1 MYNFKILL
9 KNNYNLLIGRL
20 FGKKKNVSSVS
31 ATFLLILGILGL
43 IALYTL
49 QAYGMYKDFAEMN
62 LEKVAIF
69 HAILTSLSVVLII
82 GIMRYS
88 ANAKN
93 DDTDFLLSLP
103 IKKRDIILSKTL
115 NKYIFDFFFVFLLFA
130 PYFVLYFVFCG
141 FNLSVLILGILYMFL
156 LPLLSV
162 GISYI
167 CNFVISRLYNR
178 LKLGNLLKSFTLI
191 LLFVL
196 VMALMLT
203 KTFTYGNI
211 DITNLDA
218 YFADRPICNIILQYL
233 FSPNIWNI
241 LFVVCGTVLPFVL
254 GLVLYSLNYGKTFS
268 RYSSNS
274 KILKFGDGKSALKML
289 YKKEL
294 YSYASTPAYIINTI
308 IGAICILVISVF
320 ICTLGYDGICSY
332 LGFPIQKSYLVFIL
346 VMAYG
351 FMLATAPI
359 SASSISLEGKNIWL
373 LKSSPINE
381 KTLFMSKVLV
391 HLSIL
396 EPCVLAGGIMLCISL
411 KLSFLAS
418 LTVFVVPTLINLI
431 LAFVGILINL
441 WQPKLDFEDE
451 SKVVK
456 QSLSV
461 LLTMVLGMVLSFLPY
476 IISLLFKTLSYG
488 NLIIASC
495 VIYIILLICIISC
508 LFTWGVK
515 KFKKL

>member
-1 MYNFKILL
+1 MYNLRILL

-20 FGKKKNVSSVS
+20 FGKKQKVSSIS
-31 ATFLLILGILGL
+31 ATLFLVLGVL
-43 IALYTL
+43 ALLAMYTL
-49 QAYGMYKDFAEMN
+49 QAYGMYRDLSIVH
-62 LEKVAIF
+62 LEKVCLF
-69 HAILTSLSVVLII
+69 HAILTSLSVIVVI

-88 ANAKN
+88 ATPKN

-141 FNLSVLILGILYMFL
+141 FSLSVFILGILYMFL

-167 CNFVISRLYNR
+167 CNFVISHLYNR

-233 FSPNIWNI
+233 FSPNLWNI

-254 GLVLYSLNYGKTFS
+254 GLVLYISSYGKTFAK
-268 RYSSNS
+268 YSSSS
-274 KILKFGDGKSALKML
+274 KVLKFGNGRSSLKML

-320 ICTLGYDGICSY
+320 ICTLGYEGICNY
-332 LGFPIQKSYLVFIL
+332 LGLPLQKSYIVFIL
-346 VMAYG
+346 VMVYG

-381 KTLFMSKVLV
+381 KTLFISKILV

-396 EPCVLAGGIMLCISL
+396 EPCIIVGGTILCISL
-411 KLSFLAS
+411 KLSLLAS
-418 LTVFVVPTLINLI
+418 LAIFVVPTLMNLI
-431 LAFVGILINL
+431 LAFGGLLINL
-441 WQPKLDFEDE
+441 WQPKLDFDDE
-451 SKVVK
+451 TKVVK

-461 LLTMVLGMVLSFLPY
+461 LLTMVFGMVLSVLPY
-476 IISLLFKTLSYG
+476 IISLLFKSLSISG
-488 NLIIASC
+488 NIIASC
-495 VIYIILLICIISC
+495 VVYLIILICIIIS
-508 LFTWGVK
+508 LFTWGIK
-515 KFKKL
+515 NFRKL

>member
-1 MYNFKILL
+1 MYNLRILL

-20 FGKKKNVSSVS
+20 FGKKQNVSSIS
-31 ATFLLILGILGL
+31 ATLFLVLGVL
-43 IALYTL
+43 ALLAMYTL
-49 QAYGMYKDFAEMN
+49 QAYGMYRDLSIVH
-62 LEKVAIF
+62 LEKVCLF
-69 HAILTSLSVVLII
+69 HAILTSLSVIVVI

-88 ANAKN
+88 ATPKN

-115 NKYIFDFFFVFLLFA
+115 NKYLFDFFFVFLLFA
-130 PYFVLYFVFCG
+130 PYLALYFIFAG
-141 FNLSVLILGILYMFL
+141 FNLTLLILGLLYMFL
-156 LPLLSV
+156 MPLLSV

-167 CNFVISRLYNR
+167 CNFVISHLYNR

-203 KTFTYGNI
+203 KTFTYGTV
-211 DITNLDA
+211 DFSNLDA
-218 YFADRPICNIILQYL
+218 YFADRPISNIILQFL
-233 FSPNIWNI
+233 LSPNVINI
-241 LFVVCGTVLPFVL
+241 LIVVCGTVLPFVL
-254 GLVLYSLNYGKTFS
+254 GLVLYTSSYGKTFAK
-268 RYSSNS
+268 YSSTS
-274 KILKFGDGKSALKML
+274 KVLKFGNGRSSLKML

-320 ICTLGYDGICSY
+320 ICTLGYEGICKY
-332 LGFPIQKSYLVFIL
+332 LRLPLQKSYIVFIL
-346 VMAYG
+346 VMVYG

-381 KTLFMSKVLV
+381 KTLFISKILV

-396 EPCVLAGGIMLCISL
+396 EPCILVGGTILCISL
-411 KLSFLAS
+411 KLSLLAS
-418 LTVFVVPTLINLI
+418 LAIFVVPTLMNLI
-431 LAFVGILINL
+431 LAFGGLLINL
-441 WQPKLDFEDE
+441 WQPKLDFDDE
-451 SKVVK
+451 TKVVK

-461 LLTMVLGMVLSFLPY
+461 LLTMVFGMVLSVLPY
-476 IISLLFKTLSYG
+476 IIGRLFTSLSIG
-488 NLIIASC
+488 ELIITSSI
-495 VIYIILLICIISC
+495 IYLILLAIIIITT
-508 LFTWGVK
+508 FTYGVK
-515 KFKKL
+515 KFRKL

>member
-1 MYNFKILL
+1 MYNFRILL

-20 FGKKKNVSSVS
+20 FGKKNNISSVS
-31 ATFLLILGILGL
+31 ATFLLILCVLGL
-43 IALYTL
+43 LALYTL
-49 QAYGMYKDFAEMN
+49 QAYGMFRDFSTMN

-69 HAILTSLSVVLII
+69 HAILTSISVVLVI
-82 GIMRYS
+82 GIMRFS
-88 ANAKN
+88 ANTKN

-130 PYFVLYFVFCG
+130 PYLVLYFVFTG
-141 FNLSVLILGILYMFL
+141 FNLTLLILGILYMFL

-167 CNFVISRLYNR
+167 CNFVITRLYNR
-178 LKLGNLLKSFTLI
+178 LKIGNLLKSFTLI

-211 DITNLDA
+211 DIANLDS
-218 YFADRPICNIILQYL
+218 YFADRPICNLVLQYL
-233 FSPNIWNI
+233 FSPNLGNI
-241 LFVVCGTVLPFVL
+241 LLVVCGTILPFIL

-274 KILKFGDGKSALKML
+274 KILKFEDGKSSLKML

-294 YSYASTPAYIINTI
+294 FSYASTPAYIINTI

-320 ICTLGYDGICSY
+320 ICTLGYEGICNY
-332 LGFPIQKSYLVFIL
+332 LGLPLQKSYIVFIL
-346 VMAYG
+346 VMVYG

-381 KTLFMSKVLV
+381 KTLFLSKILV

-396 EPCVLAGGIMLCISL
+396 EPCVLIGGIMLCISL
-411 KLSFLAS
+411 KLSFLGC
-418 LTVFVVPTLINLI
+418 LTIFVVPTLINLI
-431 LAFVGILINL
+431 IAFGGLLINL
-441 WQPKLDFEDE
+441 WQPKLDFDDE
-451 SKVVK
+451 TKVVK

-461 LLTMVLGMVLSFLPY
+461 LLTMVFGMVLSIFPY
-476 IISLLFKTLSYG
+476 LISLLFVNVGIGSLIVISSIIYLVILTAIIIVLFSY
-488 NLIIASC
+488 
-495 VIYIILLICIISC
+495 
-508 LFTWGVK
+508 GVK
-515 KFKKL
+515 KFRKL